1 MHDDDDNECDLFET
15 KSCKRDKKDEPSSGK
30 VFVLGLKSLWKIGG
44 ATVIFLGIG
53 GGGYLVRNY
62 SRGVEDSP
70 IMVHPVD
77 QPLKVKPEIKV
88 EVIGDDDIIDTD
100 ESTSKPT
107 SKRQNIIYE
116 KIEKKRAHSK
126 KMNSSSS
133 RGASESDSVSKED
146 RPQKS
151 AGVSYYVCFGHFD
164 NHYDASIAWQKIK
177 GDRFDDLKD
186 VEPIV
191 RVVASNDGRCY
202 QLLAGPVTKELGLKL
217 SREFKTTLLSVD
229 S

>member
-1 MHDDDDNECDLFET
+1 MNDDDDNECDLFET
-15 KSCKRDKKDEPSSGK
+15 KSCRKDKKDEPSSRK
-30 VFVLGLKSLWKIGG
+30 TVVVERKSLWKIGG
-44 ATVIFLGIG
+44 VVVIFLGIG
-53 GGGYLVRNY
+53 TGGYLVKGY
-62 SRGVEDSP
+62 SQGVVHP

-88 EVIGDDDIIDTD
+88 EVIGDDDIIDSD
-100 ESTSKPT
+100 ESTSRA
-107 SKRQNIIYE
+107 SNKRQNIIYE

-126 KMNSSSS
+126 KMSSSS
-133 RGASESDSVSKED
+133 EKRSAESDVVNKEE

-164 NHYDASIAWQKIK
+164 NHYDASVAWQKIK